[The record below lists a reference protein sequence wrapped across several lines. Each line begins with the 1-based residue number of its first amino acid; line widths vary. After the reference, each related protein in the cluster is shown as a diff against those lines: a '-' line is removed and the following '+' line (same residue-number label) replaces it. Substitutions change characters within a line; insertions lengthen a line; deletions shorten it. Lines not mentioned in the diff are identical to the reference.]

1 MSYGGGYGLRRQKP
15 LPTEPPFT
23 AYVGNL
29 PETLVEGDFSIIF
42 ADINV
47 IIFQYYFLYRHS
59 KTPSFFK
66 FLRKNYQ
73 NFGHF

>member
-1 MSYGGGYGLRRQKP
+1 MSYGGGYGRRRQKP

-47 IIFQYYFLYRHS
+47 IIFQYYFVYIYFSIDKKYPYGPGKR
-59 KTPSFFK
+59 
-66 FLRKNYQ
+66 N
-73 NFGHF
+73 G

>member
-1 MSYGGGYGLRRQKP
+1 MSYGGGYGRRRQKP

-47 IIFQYYFLYRHS
+47 IIYKIIFIC
-59 KTPSFFK
+59 
-66 FLRKNYQ
+66 
-73 NFGHF
+73 

>member
-1 MSYGGGYGLRRQKP
+1 MSYGGGYGRRRQKP

-47 IIFQYYFLYRHS
+47 IIFQYYFVYIY
-59 KTPSFFK
+59 FFFIDK
-66 FLRKNYQ
+66 KYPYGPGKRN
-73 NFGHF
+73 G